1 MIEKSKA
8 AFPPKAGRP
17 EKTASRTRINF
28 INSRYFRQRIKRIIV
43 WMVVWGVIPAC
54 GAEWLIQCGG
64 LAHD

>member
-43 WMVVWGVIPAC
+43 WMAVWGLIPLRV
-54 GAEWLIQCGG
+54 AEWLIQRGG

>member
-17 EKTASRTRINF
+17 EKTASRSEINL
-28 INSRYFRQRIKRIIV
+28 ISSRYFRQRIKRIIV
-43 WMVVWGVIPAC
+43 WMAVWGVIPAWV
-54 GAEWLIQCGG
+54 AEWLIQRGG

>member
-17 EKTASRTRINF
+17 EKTASRSEINL
-28 INSRYFRQRIKRIIV
+28 ISSRYFRQRIKRIIV
-43 WMVVWGVIPAC
+43 WMAVWGLISVRV
-54 GAEWLIQCGG
+54 AEWLIQRGG